1 MTPIMSF
8 FLRCL
13 LAIVLL
19 IVLLSLTD
27 YAMAATPVESLHS
40 ALDAMGPQAQH
51 WADLWRLFLGAT
63 TLVFIAIL
71 VAVGLALARA
81 PRADETT
88 PPELSVVNRM
98 EPAPRRHV
106 TRAVIVSGLALVALI
121 AASFFTDRALARLPL
136 ANAVH
141 IELVGHQWW
150 WSARYLDGSSAHDI
164 FSTANEL
171 HIPVGRP
178 VVIKL
183 GGADVIH
190 SLWLPNL
197 AGKKD
202 LIPGRTALMELRADK
217 PGVYRGQCAEFCGLE
232 HALMTLYVIA
242 DAPEDFDAW
251 VRAQRQPAAEPKDA
265 KAQRGKQV
273 FQSSSCAM
281 CHAITGA
288 DFAGAQRAPDL
299 THVAG
304 RQTIAA
310 GTLKNTPENLSSW
323 IRDPQIHK
331 PGSAM
336 PATPLSQEDLDAV
349 VAYLGGLK

>member
-1 MTPIMSF
+1 MTPMMSL

-13 LAIVLL
+13 LAFVLVIVLL
-19 IVLLSLTD
+19 ALTD
-27 YAMAATPVESLHS
+27 YAMAATPVEAMHS

-51 WADLWRLFLGAT
+51 WVDLWRIVLGT
-63 TLVFIAIL
+63 TTVFFVTILIA
-71 VAVGLALARA
+71 LALALSRA
-81 PRADETT
+81 PRADESV
-88 PPELSVVNRM
+88 PPELSTVNRL

-106 TRAVIVSGLALVALI
+106 ARAVIVSVIALVALVV
-121 AASFFTDRALARLPL
+121 ASFFTDRALARLPL
-136 ANAVH
+136 SHAVH
-141 IELVGHQWW
+141 IELTGYQWW
-150 WSARYLDGSSAHDI
+150 WGARYLDGSDAHDI

-178 VVIKL
+178 VVIELK
-183 GGADVIH
+183 GGDVIH

-202 LIPGRTALMELRADK
+202 LIPGRTALLELRADR
-217 PGVYRGQCAEFCGLE
+217 PGVYRAQCAEFCGLE
-232 HALMTLYVIA
+232 HALMTLYIYA
-242 DAPEDFDAW
+242 DAPDEFDAW
-251 VRAQRQPAAEPKDA
+251 VRTQRQSAPEPTDA
-265 KAQRGKQV
+265 KAQRGLQV

-281 CHAITGA
+281 CHGITGA
-288 DFAGAQRAPDL
+288 DFAGAQHAPDL

-310 GTLKNTPENLSSW
+310 GTLKNTPENLASW

-331 PGSAM
+331 PGAAM

-349 VAYLGGLK
+349 VAYLEGLK